1 MRALSMTK
9 GALELVPEPTAGDM
23 LTVMQFANVFPMDA
37 VTRVLDSSGCGTV
50 RVRHATNERLV
61 FFQLMLSVFRD
72 SAYQAVY
79 RTVAA
84 ALDRL
89 ERKEKPSSIPSASA
103 LTQGL
108 DRLRPDVF
116 EQLFHELA
124 VPAGREEGTGIW
136 FKNWRKVSIDG
147 FTLSTELTKENRK
160 YFGGPSN
167 QHGTASLP
175 QLRCVCL
182 VETGS
187 HLIFEAAAGRYD
199 DGEAT
204 LAERLLPYVE
214 SNWIL
219 LADRNFYSFDFY
231 KKVSETGS
239 ALLFRLQRG
248 MSLVSEKQLSDDSHI
263 VTVYSAQDKSK
274 KNGLKARLI
283 EYYVV
288 GANKKRESFYLLT
301 NILDPSIASASEL
314 ASVYGER
321 WEHENTLDELKTHLN
336 LSAITFRSK
345 SPERVLQEF
354 WALLMA
360 HYSIRLLMHK
370 AAVLG
375 NIDPDRLSFTHTV
388 HIVKDGLTLERNAVC
403 ENCGD
408 TKSRSEK
415 SVLKDVIEKQ
425 LPERRARSRPR
436 GVRRREKYVPLKS
449 KEKKFKKTNSRIKV
463 KKQWTYNVPR

>member
-1 MRALSMTK
+1 MTK
-9 GALELVPEPTAGDM
+9 DALEPALEPTAGDM
-23 LTVMQFANVFPMDA
+23 LTVMQFATVFPMDV
-37 VTRVLDSSGCGTV
+37 VTQVLDSRGCGTV
-50 RVRHATNERLV
+50 RVRNATNERLV

-89 ERKEKPSSIPSASA
+89 ERTEKPSSIPTASA

-108 DRLRPDVF
+108 GRLSPVVF
-116 EQLFHELA
+116 EQLFQERAL
-124 VPAGREEGTGIW
+124 PAGGEGARGIW

-147 FTLSTELTKENRK
+147 FTLSTEATKENKK

-167 QHGTASLP
+167 QHGLASLP
-175 QLRCVCL
+175 QLRCVCF

-187 HLIFEAAAGRYD
+187 HLIFKAATGRYD

-204 LAERLLPYVE
+204 LAERLVPFVE

-231 KKVSETGS
+231 KKVSETG
-239 ALLFRLQRG
+239 AAVLFRLQRG

-263 VTVYSAQDKSK
+263 VTVFSTKDKSK
-274 KNGLKARLI
+274 ENGLKARLI

-288 GANKKRESFYLLT
+288 GAKKKRETFYLLT
-301 NILDPSIASASEL
+301 NILDPSMASASEL
-314 ASVYGER
+314 ASLYGER

-375 NIDPDRLSFTHTV
+375 NVDPDRLSFTHTV

-415 SVLKDVIEKQ
+415 SVLKDVMEKR

-436 GVRRREKYVPLKS
+436 GVRRREKYAPLKS
-449 KEKKFKKTNSRIKV
+449 KEKKFKETNARVKV
-463 KKQWTYNVPR
+463 RKEWTYSVPR